1 MPLTD
6 VEPISGRGRLP
17 HLLGFPL
24 AARPLG
30 FPRTLVHGMWT
41 FARCAAEAVPP
52 GAAPGRLTAA
62 FRAPVLLPAA
72 VTYTRRD
79 APDGTG
85 STFQPRGGPA
95 AGRPAG
101 RVHLYGTVAYG
112 TGTYGTVT
120 R

>member
-6 VEPISGRGRLP
+6 VELISGRGRLP

-30 FPRTLVHGMWT
+30 FPRAL
-41 FARCAAEAVPP
+41 
-52 GAAPGRLTAA
+52 
-62 FRAPVLLPAA
+62 
-72 VTYTRRD
+72 
-79 APDGTG
+79 
-85 STFQPRGGPA
+85 GGPA

-101 RVHLYGTVAYG
+101 RVHLYGT
-112 TGTYGTVT
+112 GTYGTVT